1 MTEQLD
7 KYRGI
12 SQQKAVALPND
23 FTKEQLDII
32 KNQIAKKCT
41 DDELALFVQVCKKRE
56 LDPFARQIYAIKRG
70 DQMTIQVSIDGLRLQ
85 AQRSGKYKGQS
96 TPLFCGADG
105 VWTDV
110 WLASIPPV
118 AAKVSIYHAD
128 FVEPMVCV
136 ARYASYSQTANN
148 LWKTMPDVM
157 LAKCAEGLAIRKA
170 FPLETSGLYLEEEM
184 HQAEVVEENVW
195 KGTEGR
201 ALSPAIE
208 VMEEVPPERY
218 TETPEQKRQLMAIMR
233 NAGIT
238 DKIIMQ
244 NYSKLLV
251 GALMASLAERVAAWE
266 AERAPTQQEMQ
277 DEFNGGA

>member
-1 MTEQLD
+1 MTTEQQRHLPEHS
-7 KYRGI
+7 K
-12 SQQKAVALPND
+12 KAVAISND
-23 FTKEQLDII
+23 FTDEQLDII
-32 KNQIAKKCT
+32 KNQIAKRCT
-41 DDELALFVQVCKKRE
+41 DDELKLFVQVCKKRE

-70 DQMTIQVSIDGLRLQ
+70 DQMTIQISIDGLRLQ
-85 AQRSGKYKGQS
+85 AQRSGKYRGQS

-105 VWTDV
+105 VWVDV
-110 WLASIPPV
+110 WLASYAPT
-118 AAKVSIYHAD
+118 AAKVTIHHAD
-128 FVEPMVCV
+128 FIEPMVGV
-136 ARYASYSQTANN
+136 ALYKSYAQTNNN

-157 LAKCAEGLAIRKA
+157 LSKCAEGIAIRKA

-238 DKIIMQ
+238 DKVIMQ
-244 NYSKLLV
+244 NYSRLLV

-266 AERAPTQQEMQ
+266 AERTPTTQEIHE
-277 DEFNGGA
+277 EFNGGA